1 VPTLY
6 NRFRLPGV
14 NLFSTT
20 AVLVK
25 SSVRFRYYHHNPEPA
40 SKNNVSSQRI
50 SFRKVDPNFSLVMHQ
65 LHHKTKPINF
75 LVSNVDVSSIVNAK
89 LIKCF

>member
-25 SSVRFRYYHHNPEPA
+25 SSVRFRYYHHSLEPTSKITRHLKSLTLERLTQFFFDNAKAA
-40 SKNNVSSQRI
+40 SQN
-50 SFRKVDPNFSLVMHQ
+50 
-65 LHHKTKPINF
+65 KTDKF

>member
-25 SSVRFRYYHHNPEPA
+25 SSVRFRYYHHNLEPA
-40 SKNNVSSQRI
+40 SKNNYHLKELALER
-50 SFRKVDPNFSLVMHQ
+50 L
-65 LHHKTKPINF
+65 TPIF
-75 LVSNVDVSSIVNAK
+75 LW
-89 LIKCF
+89 